1 MKIGQTIY
9 HPRFG
14 VCELQKI
21 DNKTYSIPMA
31 IVVVKNS
38 VESIQAG
45 QPICRAMS
53 EFSEK
58 NFS

>member
-14 VCELQKI
+14 PCELQQI
-21 DNKTYSIPMA
+21 DNKTYSIPM
-31 IVVVKNS
+31 VVVAVKENI
-38 VESIQAG
+38 ESIPAG
-45 QPICRAMS
+45 QPICRAMG

-58 NFS
+58 EL